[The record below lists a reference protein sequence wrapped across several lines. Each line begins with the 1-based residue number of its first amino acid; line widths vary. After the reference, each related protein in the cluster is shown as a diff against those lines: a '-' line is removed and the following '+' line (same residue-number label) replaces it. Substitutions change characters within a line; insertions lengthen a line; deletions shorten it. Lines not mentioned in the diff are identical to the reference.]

1 MQSNIFNDPD
11 KNKLKGA
18 YEKTK
23 EQLDI
28 QKDEKKSQAL
38 PLKKLVKTRT
48 AATFDWKTSNSE
60 LLFKGY
66 KHTYKFLEIEI

>member
-11 KNKLKGA
+11 KNKLKA
-18 YEKTK
+18 SYLKSDEYNNKQK
-23 EQLDI
+23 E
-28 QKDEKKSQAL
+28 EKKN
-38 PLKKLVKTRT
+38 PEIPTKKVVKTRT

-66 KHTYKFLEIEI
+66 KHTYEKV